1 MPQEFF
7 TFYFWAHVFYAFLG
21 AGLLYARWGRS
32 KLKTIGLSNFLD
44 IFDLSEKV
52 RVRLEMLLFLTIGTL
67 VAMGIAQPTNAVQAL
82 TAGLGWTGLVARPR
96 S

>member
-21 AGLLYARWGRS
+21 SGLLYVRWGRS
-32 KLKTIGLSNFLD
+32 KLRTFGLSAFLD
-44 IFDLSEKV
+44 TFDLSEKV
-52 RVRLEMLLFLTIGTL
+52 RVRLEMLLFITIGTF
-67 VAMGIAQPTNAVQAL
+67 VAMGVAQPSNAVQAL
-82 TAGLGWTGLVARPR
+82 TAGLGWTGLVAKPR